1 MNFSCLRYIKF
12 SSTVDISTL
21 LLESKHQVVKL
32 SPSMQLNNPNVVST
46 KQNIQKLKW

>member
-21 LLESKHQVVKL
+21 LESKHQVVKL
-32 SPSMQLNNPNVVST
+32 SQSMQLNNPNVVSA